1 MKQDSNISDLDF
13 KLLQLLSQNARAPTR
28 RIAKLMGV
36 SEATIRYHITKL
48 ERKGIIKGYTVII
61 DPTKVKLPIFITVG
75 VECRPAQTKRV
86 ATNIA
91 ESPYFYLVWIVTGAH
106 NIHAKGAFPSTEV
119 MQRIVSEI
127 MSKTEGILGYH
138 LSLMFE
144 PVKDQH
150 LLPAELFTIIK
161 HHEG

>member
-1 MKQDSNISDLDF
+1 
-13 KLLQLLSQNARAPTR
+13 
-28 RIAKLMGV
+28 MGV
-36 SEATIRYHITKL
+36 SEATVRYHITKL
-48 ERKGIIKGYTVII
+48 EQQGIIKGYSVVI
-61 DPTKVKLPIFITVG
+61 DTTKIQLPIFVTIG

-86 ATNIA
+86 AATMA

-106 NIHAKGAFPSTEV
+106 NIHAKGAFPSTEM

-144 PVKDQH
+144 PVKDQY
-150 LLPAELFTIIK
+150 LLPAELFTVIK
-161 HHEG
+161 NDEA